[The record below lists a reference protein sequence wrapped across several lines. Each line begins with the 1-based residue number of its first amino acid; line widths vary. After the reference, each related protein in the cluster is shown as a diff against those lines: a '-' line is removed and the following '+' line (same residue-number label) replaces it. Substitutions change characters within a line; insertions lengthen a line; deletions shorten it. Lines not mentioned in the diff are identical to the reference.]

1 MRANATA
8 EGAESGRISRDTRH
22 VGSAGGTH
30 AGQLRQGC
38 GLRDVVKVCGDSL
51 RNASLPSQQRA
62 PRWGMAATS
71 GTYMLGPMSVWRS
84 LTAKMRYD
92 GAAWPPLATLAR
104 SSCGS
109 IFVFV
114 CGLEDIEWECAA
126 STPLVLRQHT
136 PTKGVAAAHSYVY
149 ADTHTALLLCVPR
162 RARWSALTRLEAA
175 KCRAAGEA

>member
-1 MRANATA
+1 MSSKCVVTPFATLHCRR
-8 EGAESGRISRDTRH
+8 SSVRH
-22 VGSAGGTH
+22 G
-30 AGQLRQGC
+30 
-38 GLRDVVKVCGDSL
+38 
-51 RNASLPSQQRA
+51 
-62 PRWGMAATS
+62 WGMAATS

-126 STPLVLRQHT
+126 STF
-136 PTKGVAAAHSYVY
+136 GVGAAHSYQRCCGS
-149 ADTHTALLLCVPR
+149 TLLRVC
-162 RARWSALTRLEAA
+162 
-175 KCRAAGEA
+175 